1 MFRAM
6 KLIAVAALVLT
17 VSCGGAAAP
26 PQTAPSPTTNVSV
39 APSQAVPT
47 ILASGRLDSIPTGTL
62 FVNYMD
68 LPQVAGGVV
77 KHQHIA
83 GFVYSVQG
91 THEMDLD
98 GTAPLLIQPGSAAF
112 VAAGVMHS
120 HVNPGATAND
130 WWFIGLRQAGSRPLA
145 ILPGQKE
152 LYTTADLPQLTPGAY
167 SETLAENRLT
177 SSGVDR
183 QGGSSLRVI
192 YVLEGALTVGGD
204 AAMAGTLSAGQ
215 GAYSLPGANLVLTA
229 GASGA
234 RYLTFTLSPAN

>member
-1 MFRAM
+1 MGSQRRYVQVFRGM
-6 KLIAVAALVLT
+6 TLVAAAALALT
-17 VSCGGAAAP
+17 GACGGGATP
-26 PQTAPSPTTNVSV
+26 VSAPSPTTNATAIATQ
-39 APSQAVPT
+39 APPT
-47 ILASGRLDSIPTGTL
+47 LLASGRLDSIPTGTL

-130 WWFIGLRQAGSRPLA
+130 WWFIGLRQAGS
-145 ILPGQKE
+145 
-152 LYTTADLPQLTPGAY
+152 
-167 SETLAENRLT
+167 
-177 SSGVDR
+177 
-183 QGGSSLRVI
+183 
-192 YVLEGALTVGGD
+192 
-204 AAMAGTLSAGQ
+204 
-215 GAYSLPGANLVLTA
+215 
-229 GASGA
+229 
-234 RYLTFTLSPAN
+234 